1 MKCISCKNDIFKKY
15 ADGSNLNLPVFHC
28 EECGLFVT
36 GNSESEIG
44 QKIKDLYKKKYWD
57 NQNSEFSI
65 ASEYSDTISQGK
77 KRDFLSQ
84 FAYCKPYLQNKKTV
98 LEIGVGAGAA
108 IFWFENMG
116 YDVTGIEPDARNV
129 ELINKKLKTG
139 KIIQGFIENFDVS
152 GKYQIIWMS
161 HVLEHLVRPDIFL
174 TKIKNNLD
182 ENGIFFIEVPNSEH
196 APTLFGSIN
205 KNPHL
210 YHFSKK
216 SLTNI
221 IEKAGYIMISCDIFR
236 PANIFEGG
244 IKKILKNHTK
254 KYPYYPRI
262 LTDNKSGRDL
272 RILLK
277 KGEKK

>member
-1 MKCISCKNDIFKKY
+1 MKCISCNNDIFKKY
-15 ADGSNLNLPVFHC
+15 ADDSNLDLPVFC
-28 EECGLFVT
+28 CKKCGLFVT
-36 GNSESEIG
+36 GNSESEIV
-44 QKIKDLYKKKYWD
+44 QKIEDLYKKKYWD
-57 NQNSEFSI
+57 SQNSEFSI
-65 ASEYSDTISQGK
+65 DSEYSDIMGQGK

-84 FAYCKPYLQNKKTV
+84 FAYCKPHLQNKKTV
-98 LEIGVGAGAA
+98 LEIGAGIGAA
-108 IFWFENMG
+108 TFWLENKG

-129 ELINKKLKTG
+129 ELINKKLKSA
-139 KIIQGFIENFDVS
+139 KLIQGFIENLDIS
-152 GKYQIIWMS
+152 GKYQMIWMS
-161 HVLEHLVRPDIFL
+161 HVLEHLVRPDTFL

-196 APTLFGSIN
+196 EPTLFASIN
-205 KNPHL
+205 ENPHV

-221 IEKAGYIMISCDIFR
+221 VEKAGYTVISCDYFR
-236 PANIFEGG
+236 PASIFEGG

-262 LTDNKSGRDL
+262 LTDNKLGRDL

-277 KGEKK
+277 KEKKK

>member
-1 MKCISCKNDIFKKY
+1 MKCISCNNDIFKKY
-15 ADGSNLNLPVFHC
+15 ADDSNLSLPVFC
-28 EECGLFVT
+28 CKECGLLIT
-36 GNSESEIG
+36 GNSESEIV

-57 NQNSEFSI
+57 SQNSEFSI
-65 ASEYSDTISQGK
+65 DSEYSDIWHRGK

-98 LEIGVGAGAA
+98 LEIGAGTGATT
-108 IFWFENMG
+108 FWLENKG
-116 YDVTGIEPDARNV
+116 YDITGIEPDARNV

-139 KIIQGFIENFDVS
+139 KIIQGFIEDLDVS

-161 HVLEHLVRPDIFL
+161 HVLEHLVRPDTFL

-196 APTLFGSIN
+196 KPTLFASIN
-205 KNPHL
+205 ENPHV

-221 IEKAGYIMISCDIFR
+221 VEKAGYTVISCDYFR
-236 PANIFEGG
+236 PASIFEGG

-262 LTDNKSGRDL
+262 LTDNKLGRDL

-277 KGEKK
+277 KEKKK